1 MTKSD
6 IEAKENIRKAA
17 KTEFAERGFQGAR
30 MAKIAESAGV
40 NKALIHY
47 YFTNKEGLYEEVLD
61 RMFNNPGVNAN
72 FPVYGG
78 NFNLTASQRLY
89 LLTYFI
95 VMVHLRCTDMED
107 NSILLWEIAE
117 GGDFLE
123 KVYSKYI
130 ADLSEKIIKFFSD
143 GIESGEFHSKYPG
156 LIMMGFKNMIDSF
169 VHESGR
175 RFRHTPFEK
184 TVGLLTEDDYL
195 EFFLDYMFHMLGP
208 GGRKLEI
215 PEIPEDIITYIDQL
229 LEIVKETKAT
239 KEFNEKIFG
248 FILGNQDN

>member
-6 IEAKENIRKAA
+6 VEARESIRKAA
-17 KTEFAERGFQGAR
+17 RTEFAERGFQGAR

-47 YFTNKEGLYEEVLD
+47 YFTNKEGLYEDVLD
-61 RMFNNPGVNAN
+61 RMFNNPDVNIN
-72 FPVYGG
+72 FPMLRG
-78 NFNLTASQRLY
+78 NIDLTAPQRLY

-95 VMVHLRCTDMED
+95 VMAHLRCTDMEE

-117 GGDFLE
+117 GGDFLG

-130 ADLSEKIIKFFSD
+130 AELSEKVIKFFND

-169 VHESGR
+169 VHEAGR

-184 TVGLLTEDDYL
+184 SVGLLTEDDYL
-195 EFFLDYMFHMLGP
+195 EFFIDYMFHMLGP
-208 GGRKLEI
+208 DDRKLQV

-229 LEIVKETKAT
+229 LEIIKESKMTKD
-239 KEFNEKIFG
+239 FNVKIFD
-248 FILGNQDN
+248 FILGI